1 MESAS
6 TPSVYEPTRPHF
18 SPHRKAKAKRPNLR
32 KLVSSDISHVAF
44 ASVLLGEN
52 PSEEVD
58 DYDNYYY
65 YYYYYYYEFIAR
77 NDGFWRA
84 PEIDFRYETK
94 ARKVMV
100 DFKFDAL
107 YS

>member
-1 MESAS
+1 M
-6 TPSVYEPTRPHF
+6 VC
-18 SPHRKAKAKRPNLR
+18 
-32 KLVSSDISHVAF
+32 SDISHVAF
-44 ASVLLGEN
+44 VSVLLGEN

-58 DYDNYYY
+58 DYDN
-65 YYYYYYYEFIAR
+65 YYYEFIAR

-107 YS
+107 AIQLSPHIEHPEVRLVKKLTRSLY